1 MDHHHT
7 AAGPMLV
14 TSVVGAAG
22 SILNTIIGA
31 LPEIVSVLAGVAAI
45 AAGTFSA
52 LVSRKKLQ
60 QLKKLDSHG

>member
-1 MDHHHT
+1 
-7 AAGPMLV
+7 MLV

-60 QLKKLDSHG
+60 QLKKLDSNG